1 MSVSS
6 SVWLP
11 YKFLFTFLY
20 LSFWFC
26 PQSTL
31 QLSVSTLFL
40 FFCTYSFL
48 PHLNEL
54 NRSPQNQIPNYSQ
67 WDEAMMS
74 KELKQ
79 VLIPGPLI
87 IGAGPSGLAV
97 AACLKKRGV
106 PSLILEKENC
116 MASLWNLKTYD
127 RLRLHLPKKFCEL
140 PYMKFP
146 SEFPAYPTKQQF
158 ISYLEDYAKGFSIEP
173 MFGQEVRWTKYDRSM
188 RLWQVEAK
196 ESKFLCRW
204 LIVATGENAEPVVP
218 EIAGIS
224 NFGGRLLHTS
234 IYKNGADF
242 KGSKVLVVGCG
253 NSGMEVS
260 LDLCNSGAQVSLVVR
275 DKLHVLPR
283 EIFGIS
289 TFALSMWLLKWFPV
303 SLVDGLILLCSRM
316 ILGDTGQIGIKR
328 PEFGPLHLK
337 NATGKTP
344 VLDVGAVAK
353 IRSSEVKV
361 VCGIRRF
368 TAKGV
373 EFVNGEVQEFN
384 SVILATGYRS
394 NVASWLKEG
403 NFFSQKDGYPKNPF
417 PNNWKGEDG
426 AYSVGF
432 TRRGLY
438 GASIDAQ
445 RVAEDIAR
453 QWKSQMKHLHLDL

>member
-1 MSVSS
+1 MFVMSVSS

-54 NRSPQNQIPNYSQ
+54 NRSPQNQIPNYYQ

-79 VLIPGPLI
+79 VLVPGALI

-127 RLRLHLPKKFCEL
+127 RLTLHLPKKFCEL

-158 ISYLEDYAKGFSIEP
+158 ISYLEDYAKSFSIEP
-173 MFGQEVRWTKYDRSM
+173 MFGQEVRWTEYDRSM

-204 LIVATGENAEPVVP
+204 IIVATGENAEPVVP

-275 DKLHVLPR
+275 DK
-283 EIFGIS
+283 
-289 TFALSMWLLKWFPV
+289 
-303 SLVDGLILLCSRM
+303 
-316 ILGDTGQIGIKR
+316 
-328 PEFGPLHLK
+328 
-337 NATGKTP
+337 
-344 VLDVGAVAK
+344 
-353 IRSSEVKV
+353 V

-373 EFVNGEVQEFN
+373 EFVNGEVQEFD

-453 QWKSQMKHLHLDL
+453 QWKSQMKHLPLDL

>member
-1 MSVSS
+1 
-6 SVWLP
+6 
-11 YKFLFTFLY
+11 
-20 LSFWFC
+20 
-26 PQSTL
+26 
-31 QLSVSTLFL
+31 
-40 FFCTYSFL
+40 
-48 PHLNEL
+48 
-54 NRSPQNQIPNYSQ
+54 
-67 WDEAMMS
+67 MS

-158 ISYLEDYAKGFSIEP
+158 ISYLEDYAKSFSIEP

-260 LDLCNSGAQVSLVVR
+260 LDLCDSGAQVSLVVR
-275 DKLHVLPR
+275 DKVPPLVSPFFFLSFPFLFPSMFCFLVCVHNHMKFLFLWISNQTQTPKPQKKGRDVFLFYFIFAKFLVSASQQNFSSSTVDAYIIWLHKTNFFFSSCQNCKR
-283 EIFGIS
+283 S
-289 TFALSMWLLKWFPV
+289 FPV
-303 SLVDGLILLCSRM
+303 RD
-316 ILGDTGQIGIKR
+316 
-328 PEFGPLHLK
+328 F
-337 NATGKTP
+337 
-344 VLDVGAVAK
+344 
-353 IRSSEVKV
+353 
-361 VCGIRRF
+361 
-368 TAKGV
+368 
-373 EFVNGEVQEFN
+373 
-384 SVILATGYRS
+384 
-394 NVASWLKEG
+394 
-403 NFFSQKDGYPKNPF
+403 
-417 PNNWKGEDG
+417 
-426 AYSVGF
+426 
-432 TRRGLY
+432 
-438 GASIDAQ
+438 
-445 RVAEDIAR
+445 
-453 QWKSQMKHLHLDL
+453 

>member
-1 MSVSS
+1 
-6 SVWLP
+6 
-11 YKFLFTFLY
+11 
-20 LSFWFC
+20 
-26 PQSTL
+26 
-31 QLSVSTLFL
+31 
-40 FFCTYSFL
+40 
-48 PHLNEL
+48 
-54 NRSPQNQIPNYSQ
+54 
-67 WDEAMMS
+67 MS

-158 ISYLEDYAKGFSIEP
+158 ISYLEDYAKSFSIEP

-275 DKLHVLPR
+275 DKVPPL
-283 EIFGIS
+283 
-289 TFALSMWLLKWFPV
+289 V
-303 SLVDGLILLCSRM
+303 SS
-316 ILGDTGQIGIKR
+316 
-328 PEFGPLHLK
+328 F
-337 NATGKTP
+337 
-344 VLDVGAVAK
+344 
-353 IRSSEVKV
+353 
-361 VCGIRRF
+361 F
-368 TAKGV
+368 
-373 EFVNGEVQEFN
+373 
-384 SVILATGYRS
+384 
-394 NVASWLKEG
+394 
-403 NFFSQKDGYPKNPF
+403 FFSCLFLSFSPPCSAF
-417 PNNWKGEDG
+417 L
-426 AYSVGF
+426 SVFITTWSSSSYEYQTKHKPQSHKKKREGCIPLLFYFCQVPSFSF
-432 TRRGLY
+432 TTKLFQPHCRCLHNL
-438 GASIDAQ
+438 AS
-445 RVAEDIAR
+445 
-453 QWKSQMKHLHLDL
+453 